1 MTALAARLLG
11 LQRTEAVVLQFC
23 GSKKSLASGV
33 PMAFE
38 TSMKSTNPFPND
50 PDRSAIWTMLVER
63 DIAAFVAADWSMVE
77 GDFIGEGFL
86 GINGGKSGNPDN
98 WRISFP
104 TLEAYR
110 DDWIRQARE
119 SQKLDYAEDVL
130 AGIHRATSLT
140 EIEINGDIAIAHKK
154 FDGEIAL
161 TDGGKDVLNW
171 QTLYF
176 CRKVGGAWKLT
187 GFAGYLP
194 YPMGG

>member
-1 MTALAARLLG
+1 M
-11 LQRTEAVVLQFC
+11 
-23 GSKKSLASGV
+23 SS
-33 PMAFE
+33 P
-38 TSMKSTNPFPND
+38 NPFPD
-50 PDRSAIWTMLVER
+50 DADRSAIWTMLVER

-77 GDFIGEGFL
+77 DDFIREGFL
-86 GINGGKSGNPDN
+86 GINGGKSGNPDD

-119 SQKLDYAEDVL
+119 SQGQDYAEDVL

-154 FDGEIAL
+154 FDGAIAL
-161 TDGGKDVLNW
+161 KDGGADRLNW

-176 CRKVGGAWKLT
+176 CRKVDGTWKLT

-194 YPMGG
+194 YPMGQGA

>member
-1 MTALAARLLG
+1 M
-11 LQRTEAVVLQFC
+11 
-23 GSKKSLASGV
+23 SD
-33 PMAFE
+33 M
-38 TSMKSTNPFPND
+38 TNPFPND

-63 DIAAFVAADWSMVE
+63 DIAAFVAADWSMVD
-77 GDFIGEGFL
+77 GDFIKEGFL
-86 GINGGKSGNPDN
+86 GINGGKSGNPDD

-110 DDWIRQARE
+110 DDWIAQAKA

-176 CRKVGGAWKLT
+176 CRKVGGVWKLT

-194 YPMGG
+194 YPMGIAHKG